1 MRIVRHASALLLA
14 VGLGSFVACGG
25 PTMGPT
31 TPTAA
36 AAAAHVDGKFKG
48 QPLEAKDAIAYA
60 LPGLQGLRILISN
73 EAGTCGKVWQ
83 SDYKIRGLRGLQLV
97 VAENRGAPT
106 SPGLFLVNDGSSARF
121 AVGGYVAYDD
131 QCKELEGGVDD
142 TDAGMV
148 AGKLTLDEIDLTPGG
163 HVSGS
168 FDVQFKG
175 GEHLTGTFTALSCA
189 KPAGVEAATF
199 DARCQ

>member
-1 MRIVRHASALLLA
+1 MRIVRLAFALLLA

-25 PTMGPT
+25 PAKGPT
-31 TPTAA
+31 TAA
-36 AAAAHVDGKFKG
+36 AAAAAVHVEGKFKG
-48 QPLEAKDAIAYA
+48 QPLDAKDAIAYS

-73 EAGTCGKVWQ
+73 ETGTCGKVWQ
-83 SDYKIRGLRGLQLV
+83 SDYKIRGIRGLQLV

-148 AGKLTLDEIDLTPGG
+148 AGKLTIDELDLTPGG

-168 FDVQFKG
+168 FDLQLKG
-175 GEHLTGTFTALSCA
+175 GGHLTGTFTAPYCSQ
-189 KPAGVEAATF
+189 PAGVEGATF